1 MATYTATIPL
11 KLPSLNDYIRACRT
25 NKQVAAKFKREI
37 EDSIAVYIMRLP
49 EITKP
54 VRISFLWC
62 EENKRRDLDNIAAG
76 KKFVLDALVKCGKL
90 PDDNRKQVTGFVDSF
105 TYGKNA
111 SVTITIEEVEEW
123 ED

>member
-1 MATYTATIPL
+1 MATYTTVIPL

-25 NKQVAAKFKREI
+25 DRRYAARFKREI

-62 EENKRRDLDNIAAG
+62 EENGRRDIDNVAAG

-90 PDDNRKQVTGFVDSF
+90 PDDNRKQVTGFADSF
-105 TYGKNA
+105 TYGKEA
-111 SVTITIEEVEEW
+111 SVTITIEEVEE
-123 ED
+123 